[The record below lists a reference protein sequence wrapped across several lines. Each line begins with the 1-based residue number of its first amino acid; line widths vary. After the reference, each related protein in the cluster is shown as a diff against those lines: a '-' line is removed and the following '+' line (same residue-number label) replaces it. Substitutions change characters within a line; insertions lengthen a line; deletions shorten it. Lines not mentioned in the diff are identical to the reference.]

1 MWQRDAVDEGLI
13 PDPLIDEEDEE
24 EDEEWD

>member
-13 PDPLIDEEDEE
+13 PDPPIDEEDEE
-24 EDEEWD
+24 EEEEWD